1 MSVTFVETKL
11 DLLAARKAQDIIDQ
25 AVIGN
30 TDAEKI
36 KKAGSVETLVT
47 KALGVLQENGVY
59 AGMLYLYSIT
69 RANDKEIATKIRQ
82 CLFATLQST
91 DPQRPVPTNGTSV
104 QEALNFMTENVCQD
118 LDTLFLVK
126 QVWEQTL
133 IYARYG
139 AKARGE

>member
-1 MSVTFVETKL
+1 MSITFVETKL
-11 DLLAARKAQDIIDQ
+11 DLLAARKAQDMVNQ
-25 AVIGN
+25 TVIGN

-36 KKAGSVETLVT
+36 KKAGSVEILVT

-59 AGMLYLYSIT
+59 AGMLYLF
-69 RANDKEIATKIRQ
+69 AVNKDKDIATVIRQ
-82 CLFATLQST
+82 CLFAMLQSNNT
-91 DPQRPVPTNGTSV
+91 QLPVPTNGTSI
-104 QEALNFMTENVCQD
+104 QDALNFMTENVCKD